1 MDVTKGLTGQ
11 ATRLVTE
18 KDTAKEVRSGSLAVL
33 ATPVLS
39 ALMEEAAVAAL
50 APYLPKGQTTV
61 GGFIAV
67 RHNAPTPVGQM
78 IKAIATVTSV
88 SGKKISFTIT
98 ASDENGTIG
107 EAEHTRFLVDE
118 KLFMMKL
125 QK

>member
-1 MDVTKGLTGQ
+1 MEIKIGTAGT
-11 ATRLVTE
+11 ASRTVTE
-18 KDTAKEVRSGSLAVL
+18 KDTALAVKSGSLQVL

-50 APYLPKGQTTV
+50 APCLPPKQTTV

-67 RHNAPTPVGQM
+67 RHNAPTPVGQT
-78 IKAIATVTSV
+78 IKATATVTAV

-107 EAEHTRFLVDE
+107 EAEHTVPCG
-118 KLFMMKL
+118 
-125 QK
+125 

>member
-1 MDVTKGLTGQ
+1 MEIKIGTAGT
-11 ATRLVTE
+11 ASRTVTE
-18 KDTAKEVRSGSLAVL
+18 KDTALAVKSGSLQVL

-39 ALMEEAAVAAL
+39 ALMEEAAAL
-50 APYLPKGQTTV
+50 APCLPPKQTTV

-67 RHNAPTPVGQM
+67 RHNAPTPVGQT
-78 IKAIATVTSV
+78 IKATATVTAV

-118 KLFMMKL
+118 EAFMRKLHK
-125 QK
+125 